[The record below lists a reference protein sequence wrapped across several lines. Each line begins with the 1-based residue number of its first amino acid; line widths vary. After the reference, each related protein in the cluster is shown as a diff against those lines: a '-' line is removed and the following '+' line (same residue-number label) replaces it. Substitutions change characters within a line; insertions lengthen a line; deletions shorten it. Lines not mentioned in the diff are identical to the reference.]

1 MLILLSLDYD
11 SSAALTSSPL
21 HQAAMVSSISN
32 IYIGIGN
39 TQIQNIG
46 IIQEIWRRILPPWP
60 AEDTPPTL

>member
-1 MLILLSLDYD
+1 MLILLSQVCDG
-11 SSAALTSSPL
+11 AAVL
-21 HQAAMVSSISN
+21 VSSISN

-60 AEDTPPTL
+60 VEDTPPTL

>member
-1 MLILLSLDYD
+1 MLILLSQVCDG
-11 SSAALTSSPL
+11 AALL
-21 HQAAMVSSISN
+21 VSSISN